1 MSRNLQLGIESNWH
15 LQYSDSFPAV
25 SYLNDSAGKP
35 IYQKITEIN
44 IPVVFDKPI
53 IAVSVNTTIPVGKIW
68 TYAGYLR
75 RSLTFEEDNEINIYS
90 PQRLS
95 YRSLETEI
103 FYFPKDVVGNGLGFL
118 RLDDTDVIWSINVQ
132 VYQENMFYSSINK
145 TAATNAQPANDAS
158 VTTSKTLIVNE
169 KADGSRHSCLFS
181 NTGPSTVYFK
191 YVPVGIDY
199 AANTVI
205 VSGTVY
211 DFSLAPG
218 EKFLDDNSSQNAVVG
233 ICTGLLTNTAKVK
246 VTEYIY
252 S

>member
-1 MSRNLQLGIESNWH
+1 MSWQNLGTFNLSKSWLIVPSVGDVFRVKHS
-15 LQYSDSFPAV
+15 LSSQYDGKYLKAV
-25 SYLNDSAGKP
+25 
-35 IYQKITEIN
+35 
-44 IPVVFDKPI
+44 
-53 IAVSVNTTIPVGKIW
+53 IAKAFSENG
-68 TYAGYLR
+68 
-75 RSLTFEEDNEINIYS
+75 EINIYS

-95 YRSLETEI
+95 YRLLETEL
-103 FYFPKDVVGNGLGFL
+103 FYFPKDVVGEGIGFL
-118 RLDDTDVIWSINVQ
+118 RLDDTDVSWSINVQ

-169 KADGSRHSCLFS
+169 KSDGNRHSCLFT

-191 YVPVGIDY
+191 YVPIGVDY
-199 AANTVI
+199 TTNTVT
-205 VSGTVY
+205 VSATSY

-233 ICTGLLTNTAKVK
+233 ICTGVVTTTAKVK